1 VIYLWVGLGSA
12 LGGAARYWC
21 YGVVA
26 RHLAGTFPWGT
37 LAVNL
42 IGSAFIGFFAA
53 LTSTDGRLLV
63 PSSTRQFVMA
73 GLCGGFTTYST
84 FSLETLQLAR
94 DGDFLRAFGNIIG
107 TLSLCLAGVWLGY
120 VLATAFNET

>member
-1 VIYLWVGLGSA
+1 VLRRRGAA
-12 LGGAARYWC
+12 LGWHVSLG
-21 YGVVA
+21 
-26 RHLAGTFPWGT
+26 HAG
-37 LAVNL
+37 VNL
-42 IGSAFIGFFAA
+42 IGSAFIGFFAT

-94 DGDFLRAFGNIIG
+94 DGDF
-107 TLSLCLAGVWLGY
+107 
-120 VLATAFNET
+120 